1 MCVALGRKIM
11 VYVCFILLFNFIH
24 FYDRIFG
31 SGDAEKEKEGLFY
44 FYFS

>member
-24 FYDRIFG
+24 FCDRIFG
-31 SGDAEKEKEGLFY
+31 SGDAEKEKEGLF
-44 FYFS
+44 